1 MAYRKNKPHPQTY
14 IFQEIKISDKGSPRN
29 IPVKFDWNSFPSFRS
44 EDFFNEM
51 VKDGCTQTHTHVYD
65 GHNTSEAINR
75 SNKSNYTLFD
85 DITYTQC
92 P

>member
-44 EDFFNEM
+44 EDFLM
-51 VKDGCTQTHTHVYD
+51 KWLRMDVHKHTHMYMMDTTPV
-65 GHNTSEAINR
+65 
-75 SNKSNYTLFD
+75 KL
-85 DITYTQC
+85 
-92 P
+92 